1 MTDKDK
7 TKEELIAEKEKKV
20 KAELRK
26 YKRIFKEVDE
36 KKKKVAEGLFEEA
49 AFMKV
54 TLRELKE
61 RIDAE
66 GVIDEMQ
73 QGDYSILREH
83 PAVKVYNTMIQR
95 FLATSKQMTD
105 LLPKDVAKK
114 VEDGFDDFI
123 KDRDV

>member
-1 MTDKDK
+1 MTEKIK
-7 TKEELIAEKEKKV
+7 TKEDRIKV
-20 KAELRK
+20 EIRK
-26 YKRIFKEVDE
+26 YKRIFKEVDD
-36 KKKKVAEGLFEEA
+36 KRKKVAEGLYEEA

-54 TLRELKE
+54 TLQDLKVL
-61 RIDAE
+61 IDKD

-73 QGDYSILREH
+73 QGDYKILREH
-83 PAVKVYNTMIQR
+83 PAVKVYNTMVQR

-105 LLPKDVAKK
+105 ILPKKNKKK